1 MAGRKPK
8 NAPMSQAEMIEY
20 SKHKRSTRIYKE
32 QSDEV
37 KNESISKTVQGA
49 LVGLRQA
56 ESKPR
61 IDINDLAAVRG
72 IVEVYLET
80 CVMNSYNP
88 TMADIAM
95 ILGYTRMGLYNYMA
109 KHDTETAKFLHQVH
123 DKLADILAENALK
136 GNVNN
141 ITAIFLLK
149 ALYGYRDT
157 TSLEILPNGAGGGEL
172 SLDEIAMRAGL
183 LSDKDHPNNDTDY
196 KAKYRRM
203 IGMEE

>member
-8 NAPMSQAEMIEY
+8 NAHMTQAEIIEMG
-20 SKHKRSTRIYKE
+20 KHKRSTRIYKE

-37 KNESISKTVQGA
+37 KNESISKAVQHA
-49 LVGLRQA
+49 LVGLKQA
-56 ESKPR
+56 ENRPR
-61 IDINDLAAVRG
+61 IDMNDIVAVRG
-72 IVEVYLET
+72 IVEMYLET
-80 CVMNSYNP
+80 CMINSYNL

-109 KHDTETAKFLHQVH
+109 KQDTETAKFLHQVH

-136 GNVNN
+136 NNVNN

-157 TSLEILPNGAGGGEL
+157 TSLELLPNSPNREM

-183 LSDKDHPNNDTDY
+183 LSDKDHSENDQSY
-196 KAKYRRM
+196 KDKYRAM
-203 IGMEE
+203 IGE